1 MAFDG
6 TVIRNVVYELENEI
20 LGARISKIAQPEN
33 EELILTFKGTSGTK
47 RLLISA
53 NPSLPLI
60 YFTSENKVSPMT
72 APNFCMLLRK
82 HISNGKISKVSQI
95 GFERV
100 ICIEVEHLDELHDI
114 AHKKLYIEIMGKHS
128 NIIFCDENDVIID
141 SIKHVGANLSSVREV
156 LPGRD
161 YFIPYQEGKL
171 NPINTN
177 FEEFLNVALT
187 KGMPPFKAIYTSYTG
202 ISPFTANEIIEYS
215 KIVNDRSAS
224 SLTDEEKKKVFD
236 SFTFY
241 MNQLLQNNYHPS
253 IVYDAKT
260 NKPLEF
266 SCLPICSYSETEIKR
281 YSTISEV
288 LETYYSK
295 RNLEN
300 NMLQKSS
307 DLRKN
312 VQILLDRNRKK
323 LLLQEKQMHDT
334 DKMEDFR
341 IYGELLQTYGYS
353 VPSKEKSTTVLNYY
367 TNKEITI
374 PLDPDYSAIENSKI
388 YFEKYNKLKR
398 TKLALEEYIEET
410 KSAIERLESIETA
423 IMIAESEADLA
434 IIKQELFDFGFV
446 HKRSNKKKTSE
457 KSKPLHFVTTDGFH
471 IYVGKNNYQNDE
483 LTFKV
488 ATGNDWWFHAKKR
501 PGSHVIVKTEGKE
514 LPDHVFEEAAALA
527 GYYSSGRDS
536 EKLEIDYL
544 QKKNVKHPNKSN
556 PGFVIYYTNFSM
568 TIKPGIQN
576 LTQVD

>member
-6 TVIRNVVYELENEI
+6 TVIRNVVYELKNEI

-114 AHKKLYIEIMGKHS
+114 AYKKLYIEIMGKHS

-241 MNQLLQNNYHPS
+241 INNAKFIDYKKEGRYNFLVMHIYNNDNQYNNLILGYEFKEKEYYYLKFEEKLILNNINKKIAKNFEEMKKQDLYTYLLSNNEKRGMTINIDKDHNITYRLVKINDDFFKSKS
-253 IVYDAKT
+253 ISTLDISLLKSQIV
-260 NKPLEF
+260 
-266 SCLPICSYSETEIKR
+266 SEPCEINHFNG
-281 YSTISEV
+281 EV
-288 LETYYSK
+288 
-295 RNLEN
+295 
-300 NMLQKSS
+300 
-307 DLRKN
+307 
-312 VQILLDRNRKK
+312 
-323 LLLQEKQMHDT
+323 
-334 DKMEDFR
+334 EDF
-341 IYGELLQTYGYS
+341 
-353 VPSKEKSTTVLNYY
+353 
-367 TNKEITI
+367 
-374 PLDPDYSAIENSKI
+374 DYK
-388 YFEKYNKLKR
+388 
-398 TKLALEEYIEET
+398 
-410 KSAIERLESIETA
+410 
-423 IMIAESEADLA
+423 D
-434 IIKQELFDFGFV
+434 
-446 HKRSNKKKTSE
+446 
-457 KSKPLHFVTTDGFH
+457 
-471 IYVGKNNYQNDE
+471 
-483 LTFKV
+483 
-488 ATGNDWWFHAKKR
+488 
-501 PGSHVIVKTEGKE
+501 
-514 LPDHVFEEAAALA
+514 
-527 GYYSSGRDS
+527 
-536 EKLEIDYL
+536 
-544 QKKNVKHPNKSN
+544 
-556 PGFVIYYTNFSM
+556 
-568 TIKPGIQN
+568 
-576 LTQVD
+576 